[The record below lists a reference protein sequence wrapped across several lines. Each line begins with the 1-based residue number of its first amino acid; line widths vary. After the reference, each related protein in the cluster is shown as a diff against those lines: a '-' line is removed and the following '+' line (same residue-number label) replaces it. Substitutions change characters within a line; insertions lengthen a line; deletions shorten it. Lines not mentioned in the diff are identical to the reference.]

1 MTQTVINHTI
11 RRHERIL
18 KMLRKVERNNK
29 RINYAEREMERTK
42 TKGDILFQDIDWRFK
57 CYQRIRLK
65 ERMRALL
72 IDELMMERI

>member
-1 MTQTVINHTI
+1 MTQTVINYTI

-18 KMLRKVERNNK
+18 KMLHKVERNNK
-29 RINYAEREMERTK
+29 RINYAEREMQRTK
-42 TKGDILFQDIDWRFK
+42 TPGDILFQDMDWRVK

>member
-1 MTQTVINHTI
+1 MTQTVINYTI

-29 RINYAEREMERTK
+29 RISYAEREMERTK
-42 TKGDILFQDIDWRFK
+42 TPGDILFQDMDWRVK
-57 CYQRIRLK
+57 CYQRIRFK

>member
-1 MTQTVINHTI
+1 
-11 RRHERIL
+11 
-18 KMLRKVERNNK
+18 MLRKVERNNK

-42 TKGDILFQDIDWRFK
+42 TPGDILFQDMNWRVK